1 MYLELEAAH
10 GMEFII
16 YSISEQCY
24 IDRYCLYICKVI
36 GVDRKEQCHEST
48 GNNGND
54 KKT

>member
-24 IDRYCLYICKVI
+24 IDRYCLYICNVI
-36 GVDRKEQCHEST
+36 VNERISLLIVR
-48 GNNGND
+48 
-54 KKT
+54 